1 MVNYINRFHVIESM
15 TMPWVS
21 IVLHHVSCI
30 PPTRLGGQWI
40 MVDVYNTSRPSIT
53 CELASLNK
61 CTRSTHTRTVHV
73 VCSHAQIQNTNKKKN
88 TYSDNIHKRCLAR
101 ILQSDQCQ
109 FHFLLPEQA
118 LEPIQ
123 YSIYHRN
130 HFGCGFFFCLFLL
143 MPNRMYNSKGSMPRT
158 HTIRLTLTDV
168 CSNDTI

>member
-1 MVNYINRFHVIESM
+1 MSEHS
-15 TMPWVS
+15 TT
-21 IVLHHVSCI
+21 SCI
-30 PPTRLGGQWI
+30 
-40 MVDVYNTSRPSIT
+40 MH
-53 CELASLNK
+53 
-61 CTRSTHTRTVHV
+61 STHSVRWSMDHGWRVQYQSPINHMRVGFTQQMYEINAHTHRTCCVQ
-73 VCSHAQIQNTNKKKN
+73 SRTNTKHKKKN

-130 HFGCGFFFCLFLL
+130 HFGCGFFSCLFLL